1 MYQKKNKGFSIK
13 QKNEI
18 VLLYL
23 DGHMGRTEILRT
35 YGIANDSIFHRW
47 VEQYR
52 QFGTCV
58 DNRGKCTKL
67 KNPNKGQGRRIHKK
81 KTYQEM
87 SKEELIK
94 ELEFR
99 DELKNFLVY
108 LNQQNKN
115 T

>member
-1 MYQKKNKGFSIK
+1 MYQGKRKNKKWTIK
-13 QKNEI
+13 EKNEI

-23 DGHMGRTEILRT
+23 DGHLGRTEILRT
-35 YGIANDSIFHRW
+35 FDIKGDAIFHKW

-58 DNRGKCTKL
+58 DNRGKCTKQQNPKKGKQKKL
-67 KNPNKGQGRRIHKK
+67 KTNYEN
-81 KTYQEM
+81 M

-108 LNQQNKN
+108 LNQQNKDI
-115 T
+115 

>member
-1 MYQKKNKGFSIK
+1 MYIGKRKNKHWSIEE
-13 QKNEI
+13 KNQL

-23 DGHMGRTEILRT
+23 DQHMSAIQITNEYNIPHKRML
-35 YGIANDSIFHRW
+35 YSW

-52 QFGTCV
+52 KYGTCV
-58 DNRGKCTKL
+58 DNRGKCTKEQ
-67 KNPNKGQGRRIHKK
+67 NPNIGRPR
-81 KTYQEM
+81 KTKNNYQNM